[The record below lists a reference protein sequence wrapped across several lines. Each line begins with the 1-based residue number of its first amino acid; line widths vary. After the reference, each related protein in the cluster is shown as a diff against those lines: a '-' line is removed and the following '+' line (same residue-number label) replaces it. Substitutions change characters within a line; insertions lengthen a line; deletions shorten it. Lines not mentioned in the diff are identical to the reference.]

1 MSIGDKVYINGY
13 ISIIHSSNLHSSN
26 LHPSEIEH
34 KYANNLLGNITERIL
49 DYPTTAN
56 NGENLL
62 NYVIYI
68 NADKYA
74 IGVFPKQITKKPI
87 VDYNI
92 GDVVYFTGSF
102 TLDKKVYKVSNLKS
116 TIVEK
121 NVSTIE
127 SPNYKISLNHSI
139 ILHIFNLDLI
149 SNKLITKFKIGDKV
163 KVADGASKFID
174 DIYPAEMVKYLDNDI
189 VSEMAYHLI
198 DSDGNGSVA
207 PNEDKLKLDV

>member
-1 MSIGDKVYINGY
+1 M
-13 ISIIHSSNLHSSN
+13 
-26 LHPSEIEH
+26 
-34 KYANNLLGNITERIL
+34 
-49 DYPTTAN
+49 
-56 NGENLL
+56 
-62 NYVIYI
+62 
-68 NADKYA
+68 
-74 IGVFPKQITKKPI
+74 
-87 VDYNI
+87 
-92 GDVVYFTGSF
+92 
-102 TLDKKVYKVSNLKS
+102 
-116 TIVEK
+116 
-121 NVSTIE
+121 
-127 SPNYKISLNHSI
+127 NHSI